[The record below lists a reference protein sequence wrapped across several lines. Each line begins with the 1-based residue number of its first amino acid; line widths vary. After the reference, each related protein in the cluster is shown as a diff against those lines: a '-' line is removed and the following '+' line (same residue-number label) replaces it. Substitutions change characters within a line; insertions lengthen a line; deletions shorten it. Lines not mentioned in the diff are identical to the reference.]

1 MLNENRPCDSKN
13 RKKDRYTRKELENL
27 VVMHHLPISSMAVKK
42 MSMDDLCK
50 YIKEYPEKHKKKIA
64 LMRVKKQHLV
74 KKKKLEQDKKKKY
87 IEQKKKRIA
96 FQKQKALVKKLLD
109 EKRKARQKEEKKK
122 LELAAKAKAK
132 KNCVFR
138 SLVGLRDYQK
148 NVVRYMNKHD
158 RFLVYHKMGTG
169 KTITAVTV
177 SQCYLDK
184 YPNSKVIVVSP
195 ASLLDNFKK
204 GMMEYGNI
212 RHKSQYE
219 FYSIQKCTSLLKQDK
234 LNCEGKLVI
243 IDEVHNYKA
252 DIRIDK
258 YGKIITGNNI
268 FEGYKCFLKASK
280 LLLLTGTPL
289 YNRPIDVNLYKVLLN
304 YNPETMSSLPI
315 LDLVKYFKKEPIETL
330 KCKLSYYSV
339 EKNDKDFPARINK
352 VVKIPMLPAYE
363 KEYKKILAEIKPN
376 VTKEV
381 IPKVFSKYKSSN
393 ENQFL
398 NLTRRATQNI
408 DNNTKL
414 NRKLFY
420 VKDLIEKYDKRN
432 QKLPPKERYKLVI
445 YSQFKDHGINLIKNI
460 INVPYGTISGDAKVS
475 ERARIVK
482 DYNDGKITILFITKA
497 GGEGLDLKGTDAVIL
512 MEPTWNDN
520 SSEQVIARAIRF
532 RSHEERPESRKK
544 VRVYR
549 LCHVAKEDLT
559 STTQKYIKKY
569 IKDTKAK
576 VPKIVDLAN
585 NLISCDLIMEVF
597 QEAKQNVLNLF
608 DVALQ
613 KLSIENNSCS

>member
-27 VVMHHLPISSMAVKK
+27 VNLHHIPLSPVALKK
-42 MSMDDLCK
+42 MSMDELCK
-50 YIKEYPEKHKKKIA
+50 YVKDYPEK
-64 LMRVKKQHLV
+64 
-74 KKKKLEQDKKKKY
+74 KKKKMMLLRKKRQQVIKMKRTEEEKKKKY
-87 IEQKKKRIA
+87 LERKKKLLEIRE
-96 FQKQKALVKKLLD
+96 QKALIKKLLD
-109 EKRKARQKEEKKK
+109 EKRKERLQKEKKEA
-122 LELAAKAKAK
+122 ELAAEAKAK
-132 KNCVFR
+132 KNCVLR
-138 SLVGLRDYQK
+138 SHVELRDYQK
-148 NVVRYMNKHD
+148 NVVRYMNKHE

-184 YPNSKVIVVSP
+184 YPNSKVIIISP
-195 ASLLDNFKK
+195 ASLLDNFRK

-212 RHKSQYE
+212 RHKNRYE

-234 LNCEGKLVI
+234 LNCEGTLVI

-252 DIRIDK
+252 DIRKDK
-258 YGKIITGNNI
+258 HGKIITGKNI

-289 YNRPIDVNLYKVLLN
+289 YNRPIDLNLYKVLLN
-304 YNPETMSSLPI
+304 YNEKTMGSIPI
-315 LDLVKYFKKEPIETL
+315 FDLVKHFKKQPMESL

-339 EKNDKDFPARINK
+339 GKNDKDFPTRINK
-352 VVKIPMLPAYE
+352 MIKIPMLPAYE
-363 KEYKKILAEIKPN
+363 KEYKKILAEIQPN
-376 VTKEV
+376 VAKEL
-381 IPKVFSKYKSSN
+381 IPKVFTKYKSSN

-408 DNNTKL
+408 DNNAKL

-420 VKDLIEKYDKRN
+420 VKDLVDKFDKRN
-432 QKLPPKERYKLVI
+432 KKLPAKERYKLVI

-460 INVPYGTISGDAKVS
+460 INVPYGTISGDTKVS
-475 ERARIVK
+475 ERANIVN
-482 DYNDGKITILFITKA
+482 DYNDGKLTILFITKA
-497 GGEGLDLKGTDAVIL
+497 GGEGLDLKGTDAIVL

-532 RSHEERPESRKK
+532 RSHEDRPEERKK
-544 VRVYR
+544 VKVYR

-559 STTQKYIKKY
+559 LNTEKYIKKY
-569 IKDTKAK
+569 ISETKTK
-576 VPKIVDLAN
+576 VPTIVDLAN
-585 NLISCDLIMEVF
+585 NLISCDLIMEIF
-597 QEAKQNVLNLF
+597 QEAKQNVLDLF

-613 KLSIENNSCS
+613 KLSIENNPCS